1 MPSVP
6 SDKPVC
12 TPIEIAGVPGWQS
25 TMSDAILQAG
35 ELISSPTAANTAV
48 WDQLWKHQHS
58 DTKDD
63 VLLAR
68 EKMSRRWALIVKHV
82 EDTFG
87 SFEGLTAVELGS
99 GRGDLSVLLAR
110 RGVRVTLLD
119 ASDKALEQ
127 ARLRFDR
134 LGIDAE
140 FIKGDMLGVLDD
152 VRGHFDLSFS
162 SGVIEHFEDEDR
174 TRVIQAHH
182 EVLVPGGLCAISV
195 PNAWCIPYRAR
206 KWYQE
211 FRGWWPYGL
220 ELPYTK
226 PELVRRAEEAGFA
239 RTEAMYMRFD
249 LSLPGRFVGD
259 PPEVSDKGTLGRQKS
274 SCLLDTFMG
283 LVLLLFGWRSS

>member
-1 MPSVP
+1 
-6 SDKPVC
+6 
-12 TPIEIAGVPGWQS
+12 
-25 TMSDAILQAG
+25 MSDAILQVG

-48 WDQLWKHQHS
+48 WDRLWKHQHS
-58 DTKDD
+58 DAKDD
-63 VLLAR
+63 ALLAR
-68 EKMSRRWALIVKHV
+68 EKLSRRWALIVKHV
-82 EDTFG
+82 EETFR

-140 FIKGDMLGVLDD
+140 FIQGDMLAALHD
-152 VRGHFDLSFS
+152 VHGRFDLSLS

-174 TRVIQAHH
+174 TRVIRAHYD
-182 EVLVPGGLCAISV
+182 VLTPGGLCVISV

-211 FRGWWPYGL
+211 LRGWWPYGF
-220 ELPYTK
+220 ELPYKK
-226 PELVRRAEEAGFA
+226 PELVRRAKVAGFA
-239 RTEAMYMRFD
+239 RTEARYVRFN
-249 LSLPGRFVGD
+249 LSLPGRSACD
-259 PPEVSDKGTLGRQKS
+259 HPAVSGHGMLGRRKS
-274 SCLLDTFMG
+274 SCLFDTFTG
-283 LVLLLFGWRSS
+283 LVLLFFGWRSS